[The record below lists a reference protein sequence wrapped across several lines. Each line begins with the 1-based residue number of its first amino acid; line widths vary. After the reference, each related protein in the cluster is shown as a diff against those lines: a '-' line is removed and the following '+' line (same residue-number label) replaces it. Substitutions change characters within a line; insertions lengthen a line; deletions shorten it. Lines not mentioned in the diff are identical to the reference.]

1 MGQKCSLSSF
11 NASAFTSFEKEQ
23 TVNAAICSQCA
34 GKAIQVLDYMMRDR
48 RHHSV
53 LARDQSKG
61 GTRHPLNNQIAVY
74 WLKEEQKEPCTAQE
88 IDLEEAVTA
97 FLTERA
103 PDQAP
108 PEAPDEK
115 RMTPTG
121 DISQLE
127 RLLSLPYHGDTSSLQ
142 IRDNAFY
149 LGVLSANKG
158 RLAVREW
165 ISVSLR
171 DLVHHLKAFA
181 EAVRLVGPFGEEPSL
196 HRVPDLVRAAC
207 TSDPHTIRG
216 LVRTAYLGCPPP
228 PQLLGTVLNRWR
240 VPKTL
245 HQWQSLHCLAATIKL
260 ALTYNTMEARTMQ
273 TLDEAHTTQPYLCG
287 RLLAILERIQERAA
301 WPKRLNTTLVDRAY
315 GTASSAPASMFGK
328 LLRGAE
334 VGHLP
339 RIRKQNL
346 GTYDWLKRELE
357 EVHEQLRIVG
367 GFPRTLPMQ
376 DQAEFALGF
385 YCQRAHFRKG
395 S

>member
-1 MGQKCSLSSF
+1 
-11 NASAFTSFEKEQ
+11 
-23 TVNAAICSQCA
+23 
-34 GKAIQVLDYMMRDR
+34 
-48 RHHSV
+48 
-53 LARDQSKG
+53 
-61 GTRHPLNNQIAVY
+61 
-74 WLKEEQKEPCTAQE
+74 
-88 IDLEEAVTA
+88 
-97 FLTERA
+97 
-103 PDQAP
+103 
-108 PEAPDEK
+108 
-115 RMTPTG
+115 
-121 DISQLE
+121 
-127 RLLSLPYHGDTSSLQ
+127 
-142 IRDNAFY
+142 
-149 LGVLSANKG
+149 
-158 RLAVREW
+158 
-165 ISVSLR
+165 
-171 DLVHHLKAFA
+171 
-181 EAVRLVGPFGEEPSL
+181 
-196 HRVPDLVRAAC
+196 
-207 TSDPHTIRG
+207 
-216 LVRTAYLGCPPP
+216 
-228 PQLLGTVLNRWR
+228 
-240 VPKTL
+240 
-245 HQWQSLHCLAATIKL
+245 
-260 ALTYNTMEARTMQ
+260 MQ